1 MNQTTLERL
10 TLINTGLL
18 VIVVWKVF
26 FAVDNSSSSIHT
38 MSVEPI
44 KKVEP
49 LTKPGEPSRNAP
61 RSGGGAQNYAELLEQ
76 TIEPLERA
84 FAEHGEEP
92 VLPSD
97 EQLAAAI
104 ATNDLR
110 SEPSKKVLE
119 MLDAGYSQY
128 NMPFPKL
135 EIPAGDNRAVSAVA
149 PVQNEA
155 PENQQLPNYGEWL
168 RRTADNLDKVIRE
181 KKEARTGLI
190 PTEQELQAAVE
201 SGDPLSEQSRLA
213 IDMLKNGYA
222 RFKMDFPS
230 YGTSEKNTATT
241 QDVSK
246 SVQQKVSQKR
256 ILKAYFQGQVQRLTT
271 EANSKSID
279 ITADLPQQEQV
290 DQAVESGTL
299 QSEPSKQV
307 LEKIEGCYTK
317 LGLTFY
323 RPPSQ

>member
-26 FAVDNSSSSIHT
+26 FAVENTNSSIHT
-38 MSVEPI
+38 MSVEPTKTI
-44 KKVEP
+44 EP
-49 LTKPGEPSRNAP
+49 LNKPVEQNREAPPSK
-61 RSGGGAQNYAELLEQ
+61 SGAKNYAELLEQ

-97 EQLAAAI
+97 EQLTAAI
-104 ATNDLR
+104 ESNDLT
-110 SEPSKKVLE
+110 SEPSKKVLK
-119 MLDAGYSQY
+119 MLEAGYTQY

-135 EIPAGDNRAVSAVA
+135 EIPTGDNRSASTSA
-149 PVQNEA
+149 PVQNDA
-155 PENQQLPNYGEWL
+155 PENQQPPDYGEWL
-168 RRTADNLDKVIRE
+168 RRTTDSLDKVIRE

-190 PTEQELQAAVE
+190 PTEQELQTAIE

-222 RFKMDFPS
+222 RFKMEFPA
-230 YGTSEKNTATT
+230 YGQSEEKTATT

-279 ITADLPQQEQV
+279 ITGDLPQQEQV

-299 QSEPSKQV
+299 QSESSKEV
-307 LEKIEGCYTK
+307 LEKIEACYTK